1 MSDRYL
7 RVHEVAQ
14 MLSINKSTVWAWN
27 KKGDFP
33 KGIKLSE
40 RVTVWRL
47 SEIVAYT
54 PPSTLLNMNK
64 SEL

>member
-1 MSDRYL
+1 MSNRYL

-47 SEIVAYT
+47 SEIEEWIRSKNV
-54 PPSTLLNMNK
+54 S
-64 SEL
+64 